1 MVVQSWRTVVRRFS
15 ILAVLVASM
24 ALSGAPQAVASSRK
38 PPKYDHVVVV
48 IMENHS
54 FEQISLARRA
64 APYLNKLAKGG
75 ALFDRSYG
83 VAHPSQP
90 NYFAL
95 FSGLTQGVHDDGMH
109 GFAAPNL
116 AARLRAHGKTFTGYV
131 EAGSPRKHNP
141 WESFA
146 DAKGSEKSLAHL
158 PRDYAK
164 LPSVSFVIPNLENDM
179 HDGTIETADTW
190 LRTHLGGYAAWS
202 KKNNSLLVV
211 TFDEDD
217 YHTENHIF
225 TVFYGSGIESGRYSE
240 RIDHYSVLRTIED
253 IESIPPLGTSVIRRV
268 IASGWSRR

>member
-15 ILAVLVASM
+15 MLAVLVASM
-24 ALSGAPQAVASSRK
+24 ALSGTPWAVASSKK

-48 IMENHS
+48 IMENHT
-54 FEQISLARRA
+54 FEQISLAGRA

-116 AARLRAHGKTFTGYV
+116 AARLQAHGKTFTGYV

-146 DAKGSEKSLAHL
+146 DAKGFEKSLAHL

-179 HDGTIETADTW
+179 HDGTIGTADTW
-190 LRTHLGGYAAWS
+190 LKTHLGGYAAWS
-202 KKNNSLLVV
+202 KKNNSLLIV

-217 YHTENHIF
+217 YRTENHIF
-225 TVFYGSGIESGRYSE
+225 TVLYGSGIEPGRYSE

-253 IESIPPLGTSVIRRV
+253 IESIPPLGASVIRRV

>member
-1 MVVQSWRTVVRRFS
+1 MIVQSWRGVVRRFS
-15 ILAVLVASM
+15 MLAVLLANMVPSQ
-24 ALSGAPQAVASSRK
+24 APQAAASSRK

-48 IMENHS
+48 IMENHT
-54 FEQISLARRA
+54 FEQISLAGRT
-64 APYLNKLAKGG
+64 APYLNRLARGG

-109 GFAAPNL
+109 AFAAPNL

-146 DAKGSEKSLAHL
+146 DAKGFEKSLADL

-190 LRTHLGGYAAWS
+190 LKNHLGGYAAWT
-202 KKNNSLLVV
+202 KKNNSLLIV
-211 TFDEDD
+211 TLDEDD

-225 TVFYGSGIESGRYSE
+225 TVFYGFGIDSGRYSE
-240 RIDHYSVLRTIED
+240 KIDHYSVLRTIED
-253 IESIPPLGTSVIRRV
+253 IEGIPPLGTSVVRRV

>member
-1 MVVQSWRTVVRRFS
+1 MVVRSWRAVVRRFAMLAALTAS
-15 ILAVLVASM
+15 I
-24 ALSGAPQAVASSRK
+24 ALSGAPLAAASSRK

-48 IMENHS
+48 IMENHA
-54 FEQISLARRA
+54 FEQISRAGRA

-95 FSGLTQGVHDDGMH
+95 FSGLTQDVHDDGMH
-109 GFAAPNL
+109 VFAAPNL
-116 AARLRAHGKTFTGYV
+116 AARLRAHGKTFAGYV
-131 EAGSPRKHNP
+131 EAGSSRKHNP

-146 DAKGSEKSLAHL
+146 DAKGFEKSLAQF

-164 LPSVSFVIPNLENDM
+164 LPSVSFVIPNLRNDM
-179 HDGTIETADTW
+179 HDGTIEAADTW
-190 LRTHLGGYAAWS
+190 LKVHLGGYGVWS
-202 KKNNSLLVV
+202 KKNHSLLIV

-217 YHTENHIF
+217 YHSENHIF
-225 TVFYGSGIESGRYSE
+225 TVFYGFGIKPGQYSE
-240 RIDHYSVLRTIED
+240 KIDHYSVLRTIED
-253 IESIPPLGTSVIRRV
+253 MESIPPLGISVVRRV

>member
-1 MVVQSWRTVVRRFS
+1 M
-15 ILAVLVASM
+15 LAVLTAGI
-24 ALSGAPQAVASSRK
+24 ALGEAPLAVASSRK

-48 IMENHS
+48 IMENHT
-54 FEQISLARRA
+54 FEQISLAGRA

-146 DAKGSEKSLAHL
+146 DAKGFEKSLAHL
-158 PRDYAK
+158 PRDYAR

-179 HDGTIETADTW
+179 HDGTIQTADTW
-190 LRTHLGGYAAWS
+190 LKTHLGGYAAWS
-202 KKNNSLLVV
+202 KKNNSLLIV

-253 IESIPPLGTSVIRRV
+253 IESIPPLGTSVVRRV

>member
-1 MVVQSWRTVVRRFS
+1 MVVQSWRTVVGRFFM
-15 ILAVLVASM
+15 LAVLVASM

-54 FEQISLARRA
+54 FEQISLAGRA
-64 APYLNKLAKGG
+64 APYLNRLAKGG

-109 GFAAPNL
+109 SFAAPNL

-146 DAKGSEKSLAHL
+146 DAKGFEKSLAHL
-158 PRDYAK
+158 PCDYAK

-179 HDGTIETADTW
+179 HDGTIEAADTW
-190 LRTHLGGYAAWS
+190 LKNRLGGYAAWS
-202 KKNNSLLVV
+202 KKNNSLLIV

-225 TVFYGSGIESGRYSE
+225 TIFYGAGIEPGRYSE
-240 RIDHYSVLRTIED
+240 KIDHYSVLRTIED

-268 IASGWSRR
+268 IASVWSRR

>member
-1 MVVQSWRTVVRRFS
+1 MAVQSWRAVLRRFS
-15 ILAVLVASM
+15 MPAVLVAVM
-24 ALSGAPQAVASSRK
+24 TLTGAPQAVASSRK

-48 IMENHS
+48 IMENHT
-54 FEQISLARRA
+54 FEQISLAGRG
-64 APYLNKLAKGG
+64 APYLNRLVKGG

-109 GFAAPNL
+109 SFAAPNL
-116 AARLRAHGKTFTGYV
+116 AARLRAHGKTFAGYV
-131 EAGSPRKHNP
+131 EARSPRKHNP

-146 DAKGSEKSLAHL
+146 DSKGFEKPLAQF

-179 HDGTIETADTW
+179 HDGTIETADAW
-190 LRTHLGGYAAWS
+190 LRTYLGGYAAWS
-202 KKNNSLLVV
+202 KKNNSLFII

-225 TVFYGSGIESGRYSE
+225 TLFYGFRVEPGRYSE
-240 RIDHYSVLRTIED
+240 KIDHYSVLRTIED
-253 IESIPPLGTSVIRRV
+253 IESVPPLGTSGIRSV
-268 IASGWSRR
+268 IASAWNRR